1 MPAPPAPESVVRD
14 LQRVLRR
21 IRAGMLALEHESRQ
35 ELDAVAPRYRASATN
50 LLHFIALHRQHHVGL
65 ADQLHS
71 LGLSSLAGSDPHV
84 LASMDAVLSAL
95 GALLGQPPAPHL
107 RSALDPRGVHCELL
121 FGASTGG
128 PGIMVTLPAEAA
140 RDGQDDGLI
149 SQLLEAGMTLARINC
164 AHDDPPVWQELTRRV
179 RRASAARGRP
189 CRIAVDLAGPKLRTG
204 PLPPLPGLIRV
215 RPPRDRYGCLL
226 QPAEVLAT
234 DCPNSIP
241 AIGADRAAP
250 AVLPVVLPVEPQSW
264 ALFEQGDL
272 LVGADASG
280 RERTLQVAAV
290 EPCGLRLH
298 LEHSC
303 RFIGGLVFSGNRG
316 QQLTVAALP
325 HEPGSLTL
333 VPGDRLW
340 LVADESAALDGCSL
354 SCSSST
360 HPAIACSLPELI
372 PLIER
377 DERVLF
383 DDGKITARVLE
394 PGEERLLLEVISAK
408 GGKARLRADKGINFP
423 DSTLH
428 TPALTAKDIDDLDF
442 AVAAGDMVNFSFVH
456 TPADI
461 AALHRELQCHQRD
474 DLAVVL
480 KIETR
485 QAYEGLPQ
493 LLMEAMRYPAHLGV
507 MIARGDLAVE
517 CGWESLAQIQHDI
530 LRLCAAAHVPCIWA
544 TQVLDELA
552 RHGLPTRV
560 EITDAAMGAQ
570 AHALMLNKGP
580 NITAAV
586 RALRTITRDTLK
598 ASRTDRLVSC
608 LAYRSNCPDPIDQGF
623 AGS

>member
-1 MPAPPAPESVVRD
+1 MAPAPESAVREV
-14 LQRVLRR
+14 QRALLR
-21 IRAGMLALEHESRQ
+21 IRAGMVALEAESRPQ
-35 ELDAVAPRYRASATN
+35 LDAVAPRYRASATN

-65 ADQLHS
+65 ADQLHR
-71 LGLSSLAGSDPHV
+71 LGLSSLAGSDSHV
-84 LASMDAVLSAL
+84 LASVDAVLAAL
-95 GALLGQPPAPHL
+95 HALMGHPAVADL
-107 RSALDPRGVHCELL
+107 QAAEDPIGSHCELL

-140 RDGQDDGLI
+140 RDGEDDGLI

-164 AHDDPPVWQELTRRV
+164 AHDDPLLWQELARRV
-179 RRASAARGRP
+179 RRASAVQGRP

-204 PLPPLPGLIRV
+204 PLPPLEGVIRV
-215 RPPRDRYGCLL
+215 RPPRDRYGRLL
-226 QPAEVLAT
+226 HPAEVLAT
-234 DCPNSIP
+234 DCLAAIP
-241 AIGADRAAP
+241 PIGGDRGMA
-250 AVLPVVLPVEPQSW
+250 VVLPVESQPWQG
-264 ALFEQGDL
+264 FEPGDL
-272 LVGADASG
+272 LEGTDASG
-280 RERTLQVAAV
+280 RERTLAVKAV
-290 EPCGLRLH
+290 EPWGLRLQ
-298 LEHSC
+298 LDHSC
-303 RFIGGLVFSGNRG
+303 RFMAGLVFCGNRG
-316 QQLTVAALP
+316 QQLKVAPLP

-340 LVADESAALDGCSL
+340 LVANETAAGEGCSL
-354 SCSSST
+354 ADGSSH

-394 PGEERLLLEVISAK
+394 AGSERLLLEVISAK
-408 GGKARLRADKGINFP
+408 GGKARLRGDKGINFP

-428 TPALTAKDIDDLDF
+428 TPALTAKDIDDLGF

-456 TPADI
+456 SPADI
-461 AALHRELQCHQRD
+461 AALHRELHGHQRD

-485 QAYEGLPQ
+485 QAYEGLAQ
-493 LLMEAMRYPAHLGV
+493 LLLEAMRYPAPLGV

-552 RHGLPTRV
+552 RHGLPTRA

-586 RALRTITRDTLK
+586 RALRTITDGTLK
-598 ASRTDRLVSC
+598 ASSSNRLVSC
-608 LAYRSNCPDPIDQGF
+608 LAYRSNCPNPIALGL